1 MGKEKLNINIVV
13 IGHVG
18 SGKSTTIGRL
28 IYNFGLID
36 KHVIEKLKKEGAEM
50 NQNSFNYVGVAERGR
65 DISIDNGMWELETD
79 KYHFTFIHAH
89 GHAEFIKNMMTGA
102 SRADCALLV
111 VDSTSTG
118 GFEVD
123 IFGNGRT
130 PEHTLI
136 KPLNVICCCNKMDAT
151 TPKYSKERYNEI
163 ENSISSYLK
172 RVGYTVDIPFIPT
185 CSSEGDNLIERS
197 TKIDWYNGPTLLEAL
212 DQIREPE
219 RHSDKPLRLSLEDHD
234 KIGRN
239 GTIAIG
245 RIVILNRPAGC
256 LIPNGYRAMLH
267 CHTLHGSVKFEEII
281 SKSNLMSDTD
291 DQDDQELK
299 HTAQVRPQHLEKG
312 DIGYVKMV
320 LIKPMVVEAFEEYP
334 PLGHFTIID
343 MEQIVGVGVI
353 TSVDKEC
360 GDGAN
365 KMAINS
371 AVIKYGKRMVI
382 GVADAFVEALMTV
395 CVDQLLCSGSND
407 EEDNNEDNKGQNS

>member
-1 MGKEKLNINIVV
+1 
-13 IGHVG
+13 
-18 SGKSTTIGRL
+18 
-28 IYNFGLID
+28 
-36 KHVIEKLKKEGAEM
+36 
-50 NQNSFNYVGVAERGR
+50 
-65 DISIDNGMWELETD
+65 
-79 KYHFTFIHAH
+79 
-89 GHAEFIKNMMTGA
+89 
-102 SRADCALLV
+102 
-111 VDSTSTG
+111 
-118 GFEVD
+118 
-123 IFGNGRT
+123 
-130 PEHTLI
+130 
-136 KPLNVICCCNKMDAT
+136 MDAT

-245 RIVILNRPAGC
+245 RIETGILKPGMKITIAPTGLTAKVKSIGMNRESVQKAFPGDIVGVHLTKKKTDLKHGYVASNFKDDPAKQAISFLSRLVILNRPAGC